1 MAHFSF
7 GFLFVICLSCPSVP
21 LLLLSFTLRKYILIK
36 HLNFFNY
43 FSLYI
48 FQIVSE
54 VALRF
59 TIYSLIY
66 QKQLWIY
73 TSYFQFY
80 IETLL
85 VYSCTPF
92 FLRDHHFVAFY
103 YIYIYIKHQLM
114 LYNQQCIVII
124 LL

>member
-36 HLNFFNY
+36 HLNFFND
-43 FSLYI
+43 FSLCI
-48 FQIVSE
+48 FRIVSE

-59 TIYSLIY
+59 NIYSLIY

-73 TSYFQFY
+73 TS
-80 IETLL
+80 
-85 VYSCTPF
+85 
-92 FLRDHHFVAFY
+92 
-103 YIYIYIKHQLM
+103 
-114 LYNQQCIVII
+114 
-124 LL
+124 